1 MLSMTSPPSKALGGA
16 LAALIVV
23 VLGVGVFRAATFEE
37 ESPADKQAE
46 EQAERQAEETKRQE
60 RPAPGAQE
68 AAAADLR
75 AFDLIVANLET
86 CKNRFLPDAK
96 ARRDQSLAQ
105 LRDQDAALKKIVE
118 ELPPGRAKDSLN
130 AQVQPDFDSA
140 IRVIESDYKA
150 VETRCQLAFT
160 VYRLTHDSLPRPVPN
175 P

>member
-1 MLSMTSPPSKALGGA
+1 MLSMTDPPTKALSGA

-23 VLGVGVFRAATFEE
+23 VLVVGVFRAATFEE
-37 ESPADKQAE
+37 DSPADKQAE
-46 EQAERQAEETKRQE
+46 EQAEEQVDPEAPP

-105 LRDQDAALKKIVE
+105 LREQDAALKKIVA
-118 ELPPGRAKDSLN
+118 ELPPGRAKDSLD

-160 VYRLTHDSLPRPVPN
+160 VYRLTHGSLPRPVPN